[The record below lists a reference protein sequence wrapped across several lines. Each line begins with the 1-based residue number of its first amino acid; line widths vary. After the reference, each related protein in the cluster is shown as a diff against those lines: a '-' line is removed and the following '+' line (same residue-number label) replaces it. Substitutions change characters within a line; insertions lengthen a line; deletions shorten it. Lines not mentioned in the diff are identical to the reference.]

1 MNAVNYA
8 RFRFWSQFW
17 GGGLAWLLHFLTI
30 WVAAEF
36 GCLSALSRP
45 GPAGVSL
52 VAWVV
57 LGLSAF
63 FIGIAL
69 WGLLTSPARM
79 VALDTVETDL
89 FVRRFAR
96 VANVIFLLVIVAQT
110 VPAFFYLKDCGSA
123 IE

>member
-1 MNAVNYA
+1 MNAVKYA
-8 RFRFWSQFW
+8 RLRFWSQFW

-69 WGLLTSPARM
+69 WISLTAPSRM

-89 FVRRFAR
+89 FVRRFAQ
-96 VANVIFLLVIVAQT
+96 VANVVFLLVIVTQT